1 MVPSAL
7 AILFV
12 FNLTFE
18 KFVDLD
24 IPQGEKA
31 QIFPKLCSVD
41 GEIFL
46 LLGCFYYNKDR
57 EERGRLMIFQNREK
71 VMDVMIDGQLYYGFS
86 IVEDSLVLVGDRDG
100 NVYLYN
106 MKGEVLKRLK
116 LEGPPIYDIHN
127 DSLILFYQKYWFSL
141 FEPITMELKN
151 AVKFNPIPNTDALVY
166 RIFKGKLYVQAGR
179 HGNSIICCNPE
190 NGDNLWEVGLGMKN
204 FVILGLLP
212 APRIVSSMDFV
223 HDTLYAGTMIGDLL
237 VINNKGKILNMVSV
251 SKGLVINSI
260 REMDKDRILIETHE
274 GILSC
279 VEKKTMQRIWEFKTE
294 GETGEPPL
302 VLRDPGLILTVDAKG
317 NIYILD
323 FNGSLVER
331 TKIDDDFDGAGYLL
345 AGDIDGDGMIE
356 LVLKGSLKGRIYIAD
371 TEIQCKRN
379 EIIRGKRND

>member
-1 MVPSAL
+1 MMPSAL
-7 AILFV
+7 SILLLI
-12 FNLTFE
+12 NLTIQ
-18 KFVDLD
+18 KLVDLD
-24 IPQGEKA
+24 LPKGKNA
-31 QIFPKLCSVD
+31 QIFPKLFSVND
-41 GEIFL
+41 DVFL

-71 VMDVMIDGQLYYGFS
+71 VMDVTTDGQLYYGFS
-86 IVEDSLVLVGDRDG
+86 IVEDSLILVGDRDG

-106 MKGEVLKRLK
+106 IKGKVLNKVKLK
-116 LEGPPIYDIHN
+116 GPPIYDIYT
-127 DSLILFYQKYWFSL
+127 DSLFLFYQKYWFSL
-141 FEPITMELKN
+141 FDPITMELKN
-151 AVKFNPIPNTDALVY
+151 TIKFNPIPNTDALVY
-166 RIFKGKLYVQAGR
+166 RIFKGKLYVQAGK

-190 NGDNLWEVGLGMKN
+190 NGDTLWEVGLGMKN

-212 APRIVSSMDFV
+212 DPRIVSSLDFV
-223 HDTLYAGTMIGDLL
+223 HDTLYAGTMIGDLI
-237 VINNKGKILNMVSV
+237 VINNKGKILKGVPV
-251 SKGLVINSI
+251 LKGLIINSI

-279 VEKKTMQRIWEFKTE
+279 VKKKRMQRIWEFKTE